1 MDFNDTPQEA
11 EFRREVQEWL
21 SQHAVPRGDARPSR
35 RADYDLEVEL
45 KRSKEWQALKADH
58 GFAFIQWPQ
67 EFGGRGNTMQAV
79 IYAQE
84 EAKWAVPRDFFL
96 NTAFIG
102 PTIMTYGTDEQK
114 ARFLPK
120 MLRGE
125 EIWCQL
131 FSEPSAGSDL
141 AGIRTRAEKNGDE
154 WTVNGQKV
162 WTSGAH
168 YSDLA
173 VLVTRHD
180 PTVPKHM
187 GLTYFYIDM
196 SSPGIDVVPIKQISG
211 ASDFNEVFLSDVKV
225 PDSQRLGGVG
235 DGWSVAL
242 TTLMNER
249 FSTGDAYP
257 PDAGELID
265 LARKTEINGRPAIE
279 DPSIREQLA
288 DWYVRAQ
295 GMQNIQYRTL
305 TALSQGRAPGPE
317 ASVAKLVNASKLQD
331 ISSLGIDLQEMAGIL
346 TDPEDAAANAMYQEG
361 FMLAPGLR
369 IAGGTDEIMRN
380 IIAERVLSLPPD
392 IRVDKEVA
400 FNQLPTGGA

>member
-1 MDFNDTPQEA
+1 M
-11 EFRREVQEWL
+11 
-21 SQHAVPRGDARPSR
+21 
-35 RADYDLEVEL
+35 
-45 KRSKEWQALKADH
+45 
-58 GFAFIQWPQ
+58 
-67 EFGGRGNTMQAV
+67 
-79 IYAQE
+79 
-84 EAKWAVPRDFFL
+84 
-96 NTAFIG
+96 
-102 PTIMTYGTDEQK
+102 
-114 ARFLPK
+114 
-120 MLRGE
+120 
-125 EIWCQL
+125 
-131 FSEPSAGSDL
+131 